1 MLKTNLSNGWV
12 TCRRREGNEL
22 VKIKLTD
29 EIIESAKNYHNPKVH
44 NHGNDSMTEC
54 ELNVI
59 YAYKRRER
67 QGDTVKMDANAFS
80 GKCKCMV
87 IADEKGITIHVM
99 LTFERESCTHHN
111 GVFTLTLSAAWLRNH
126 LLDLMI

>member
-1 MLKTNLSNGWV
+1 MLKTNLNLSNGWV
-12 TCRRREGNEL
+12 TCREGNEL
-22 VKIKLTD
+22 VKVQLTN

-44 NHGNDSMTEC
+44 DHGNDSMTEC
-54 ELNVI
+54 ELNVK

-67 QGDTVKMDANAFS
+67 QGDTVKMVNDAFS

-87 IADEKGITIHVM
+87 IADGKGITIHAM
-99 LTFERESCTHHN
+99 LTFERENCTHRN
-111 GVFTLTLSAAWLRNH
+111 GIFTITLSAAWLYNH